1 MTNTFKPGDVVNLKS
16 GSPPLVVES
25 ISEGLVTVRY
35 WQAGAENPTTPEMKC
50 ATLTCYPNLPAVL
63 FEKFKTKRK

>member
-35 WQAGAENPTTPEMKC
+35 WQSGAANPTTLEMKC
-50 ATLTCYPNLPAVL
+50 ATLTTYPNLPAVL